1 MTPEIQQNWTARG
14 SDCLCHDQE
23 GGNLE
28 GAMEILSYST
38 QHHSYEPE
46 TRKLGLGGHH
56 HCNLLSIPI
65 KKWMDTELS
74 GLPQLPLVIKKQKKT
89 KKKKKKPT
97 KLNKK
102 KPLCTHN
109 LSCQQ
114 KIVRNTRKKSSFSI
128 PSSKS
133 HSRGIYMLETGFH
146 PEHRQCRFLF
156 IVLKLSSLCKIKRVL
171 QM

>member
-1 MTPEIQQNWTARG
+1 
-14 SDCLCHDQE
+14 
-23 GGNLE
+23 
-28 GAMEILSYST
+28 METLSYNT
-38 QHHSYEPE
+38 QRHSYESGV
-46 TRKLGLGGHH
+46 RKRGLGGHH
-56 HCNLLSIPI
+56 HCSLLSTPT

-74 GLPQLPLVIKKQKKT
+74 GPPQLPLVIKNQKKT
-89 KKKKKKPT
+89 KRRRRKKKPT

>member
-1 MTPEIQQNWTARG
+1 
-14 SDCLCHDQE
+14 
-23 GGNLE
+23 
-28 GAMEILSYST
+28 MEILSYST